1 MLGVNPNLFACL
13 MLLFRSPS
21 VPGCTKLLELEDQR
35 IDVDHGWKIPSGLQ
49 PIFFE
54 PAIATCSGGGLKS
67 QQDIDLFMV
76 HSLKSHFEKGSI
88 DWNHARTALLVSL
101 AHPTS
106 MRNCRAKTTPRRHAG
121 LTWVPG
127 GGANHH
133 HTNSATGWL
142 QTTWHHW
149 NLWSTTALFFPTFHW
164 LHDQIEKRW

>member
-1 MLGVNPNLFACL
+1 MSRGARSFWSLKTKEL
-13 MLLFRSPS
+13 MSTMGGKSLPDYNQ
-21 VPGCTKLLELEDQR
+21 V
-35 IDVDHGWKIPSGLQ
+35 
-49 PIFFE
+49 FFE

-106 MRNCRAKTTPRRHAG
+106 MRNCWAKTTPRRHAG

-149 NLWSTTALFFPTFHW
+149 NLFFDPRFTGFMIR
-164 LHDQIEKRW
+164 LRSGVRELS